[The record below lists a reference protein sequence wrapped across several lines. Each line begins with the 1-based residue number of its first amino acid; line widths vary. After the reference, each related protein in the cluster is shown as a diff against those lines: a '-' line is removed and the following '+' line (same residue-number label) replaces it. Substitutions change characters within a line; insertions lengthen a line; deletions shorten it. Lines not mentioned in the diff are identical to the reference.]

1 MGASRSSSIRGGTDL
16 HVADGDGDLRFLG
29 AVRST
34 KQCVACHGGDRGAL
48 LGAFSY
54 RLRPAAK

>member
-1 MGASRSSSIRGGTDL
+1 MWLPLHSELPAPGADRN
-16 HVADGDGDLRFLG
+16 
-29 AVRST
+29 T
-34 KQCVACHGGDRGAL
+34 KHYVACHGGDRGAL